1 MSIVGRG
8 PIQLAMT
15 RHSWSGAGSKARAP
29 SSTEAPKPRPAQ
41 KAHPA
46 SRVDDLEAAR
56 ERGKIIPSGEGFLGR
71 SGWVPRRA
79 E

>member
-1 MSIVGRG
+1 VWIVGFG

-29 SSTEAPKPRPAQ
+29 SSTEAPKPRPARE
-41 KAHPA
+41 AHAA

-56 ERGKIIPSGEGFLGR
+56 EGGKIIPSGFLGR
-71 SGWVPRRA
+71 SGCVPRRA